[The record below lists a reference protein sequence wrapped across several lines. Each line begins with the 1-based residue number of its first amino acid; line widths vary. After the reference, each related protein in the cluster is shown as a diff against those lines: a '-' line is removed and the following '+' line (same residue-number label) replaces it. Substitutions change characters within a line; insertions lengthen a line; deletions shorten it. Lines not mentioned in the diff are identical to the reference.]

1 MAEHPTMWARAV
13 EDRRWTTVLLALL
26 CIALLAWTFRQAVGG
41 ELFRLQGLQV
51 VGVADEDVDLIRAYA
66 AAPLG
71 RYIWRIDVQR
81 VAQRVR
87 LIPWAREVRVQRQ
100 WPDRLTVSVR
110 RDASVAQAVVDGQL
124 IDVSAKGRMIGTRS
138 TAAPHPL
145 VQGAH
150 TAADLKLALLAR
162 RSFGRVRNFEELSE
176 LRIHPLGVS
185 IYDRDGV
192 EYRLGRERFDH
203 RLRKAERVRKVL
215 AERRVRINR
224 MILDDRRHPNRV
236 VVRRTP

>member
-51 VGVADEDVDLIRAYA
+51 VGVAVEDVDLIRAYA
-66 AAPLG
+66 SAPLG

-100 WPDRLTVSVR
+100 WPDRLKVYVR
-110 RDASVAQAVVDGQL
+110 RDASVAQALVDGQL
-124 IDVSAKGRMIGTRS
+124 IDVSAKGRMHVVISRQSHGGRIDIKS
-138 TAAPHPL
+138 
-145 VQGAH
+145 
-150 TAADLKLALLAR
+150 
-162 RSFGRVRNFEELSE
+162 SFVKG
-176 LRIHPLGVS
+176 
-185 IYDRDGV
+185 
-192 EYRLGRERFDH
+192 FD
-203 RLRKAERVRKVL
+203 
-215 AERRVRINR
+215 
-224 MILDDRRHPNRV
+224 
-236 VVRRTP
+236 